1 MRRWIKP
8 LIGLALAAPLA
19 LVLLAPSHDPESY
32 VYSATGYTRLI
43 EDVFIPENFLEYT
56 KNFDS
61 DDLPIVRLSPQAA
74 NVDSV
79 RRFVANSYLR
89 DDLRRNDV
97 WELKAG
103 HLHINP
109 NAHNIA
115 LPLTARPEWT
125 GNLLFHHG
133 GELRAT
139 LSGPS
144 ETTLVPLTRKL
155 APADPQVVIRD
166 PFRPGPP
173 LANAVRLDFNYGG
186 AAGGVA
192 RVFLLGEDMWVRS
205 EQNPQANLFVD
216 GRLVPPGTYRRL
228 PPGAELQFQ
237 TGNLSKFYFSRGV
250 TGANVFVSHYQPL
263 AGRIR
268 LPLLEWFA
276 LRFETEMDHLVTQNG
291 AQADLSPAARARNRA
306 VLGADVTTSLDADL
320 QTALQRKLEDF
331 VAPGLAHENGRGF
344 PAAIT
349 VMDAKTGQILAL
361 ASYPAAPAQGAGT
374 RRAWEENQN
383 FVNLP
388 IGSAAKPLFSS
399 AILEIWPEL
408 ATLQIPAPASGAHDD
423 LLGLPIA
430 PSLNEEAS
438 FGGGWICFDDYLQRS
453 SNIYAAT
460 LMMLATAADP
470 TKPDAAA
477 PSSPYR
483 LLGHDYDHLPT
494 LQIEAGNVLD
504 TISCCVKWGD
514 ELARLYDVR
523 VEDIERLENVGG
535 ESSIFA
541 DDRYDKAIWRPM
553 LAALPDARFLRQDNL
568 NAVSPARVNLQMNNV
583 RNFRTEYLTLI
594 LGASTSRWN
603 NVKLAE
609 AYARLVTGKRVVARL
624 TEDGPAPESMTGCNT
639 TRDADGLFCAAER
652 DRLLHALALVAL
664 PPGTA
669 GGQVG
674 PRLAPLIEEA
684 ARRGEV
690 IGFYSKT
697 GTPKIP
703 DAVNTPEAAAVR
715 QLGRDGVL
723 RLDAAGHM
731 IVALGNTTH
740 DLRRATDV
748 APALAAIEADSAVFQ
763 SIGRGRAL
771 LRKVLT
777 RALAFNRARLPSQGA
792 QLFRIVNRKVAGVPV
807 GEGKQHEGRVYAFVI
822 GVWPKSAERNAATH
836 EVDANAPPLR
846 ALSVAINIQD
856 NWVGEHPHLG
866 AQLGGEL
873 LDLLAPTLFPADAK

>member
-1 MRRWIKP
+1 MKWIKP
-8 LIGLALAAPLA
+8 LVAAAVVVPLA
-19 LVLLAPSHDPESY
+19 YVLLAPSHDPDSY

-56 KNFDS
+56 ANFDS
-61 DDLPIVRLSPQAA
+61 DDLPIVRLSPNAA
-74 NVDSV
+74 NIDSV

-89 DDLRRNDV
+89 DDIRRNDV
-97 WELKAG
+97 WELKNG

-115 LPLTARPEWT
+115 LPLTSKPSWT

-144 ETTLVPLTRKL
+144 ETTLMPLTHKL
-155 APADPQVVIRD
+155 TTGDPQIVVRD
-166 PFRPGPP
+166 PFRAGPP
-173 LANAVRLDFNYGG
+173 LSNAARLDFNYGG
-186 AAGGVA
+186 LAGGVA

-216 GRLVPPGTYRRL
+216 GKFVPPGTYRRL

-263 AGRIR
+263 AGRVR
-268 LPLLEWFA
+268 VPMLEWLA

-291 AQADLSPAARARNRA
+291 EQADLSLTARARNRA
-306 VLGADVTTSLDADL
+306 VLDGDITSSLDADL
-320 QTALQRKLEDF
+320 QTTLQRKLEDF
-331 VAPGLAHENGRGF
+331 VAPGLKHENGRGF

-349 VMDAKTGQILAL
+349 VMDAKTGQVLAL
-361 ASYPAAPAQGAGT
+361 ASYPAIPAQGSGT
-374 RRAWEENQN
+374 RRAWEQNQN

-388 IGSAAKPLFSS
+388 IGSAAKPLLSS

-408 ATLQIPAPASGAHDD
+408 STLQIPAPVSGTHDN
-423 LLGLPIA
+423 LLGLHIA
-430 PSLNEEAS
+430 PVLNEEAS
-438 FGGGWICFDDYLQRS
+438 FGGGWIGFDDYLQRS

-460 LMMLATAADP
+460 LMMLATATDP
-470 TKPDAAA
+470 LKPDAAA

-483 LLGHDYDHLPT
+483 LLGHDRDHLPT
-494 LQIEAGNVLD
+494 LQIQAGNVLD

-514 ELARLYDVR
+514 ELARLYDIR
-523 VEDIERLENVGG
+523 VEDIERQG
-535 ESSIFA
+535 ETTIFA
-541 DDRYDKAIWRPM
+541 DDRYDKTLWRPM
-553 LAALPDARFLRQDNL
+553 LASLPDGRFLRQDNF
-568 NAVSPARVNLQMNNV
+568 NSVSPARVNLQMNNV

-609 AYARLVTGKRVVARL
+609 SYARLVTGRRVEARL
-624 TEDGPAPESMTGCNT
+624 TEAGPGPLPMTGCNT
-639 TRDADGLFCAAER
+639 TRDADGLFCNGER
-652 DRLLHALALVAL
+652 ETLLHALALVAI

-674 PRLAPLIEEA
+674 PKLAPLIAEA

-703 DAVNTPEAAAVR
+703 DANNTPEAIAVR
-715 QLGRDGVL
+715 QLGRDGVI
-723 RLDAAGHM
+723 RLDAKGHM
-731 IVALGNTTH
+731 IAAIADKTFALH
-740 DLRRATDV
+740 QAADLAL
-748 APALAAIEADSAVFQ
+748 ALAAIEADSATFQ
-763 SIGRGRAL
+763 SIGRNRAL

-777 RALAFNRARLPSQGA
+777 RALAFNRARYPSQGA
-792 QLFRIVNRKVAGVPV
+792 QLFRIVNTKVVGIPM

-822 GVWPKSAERNAATH
+822 GLWPKNAERNAETH
-836 EVDANAPPLR
+836 EVDVNVQPIR

-873 LDLLAPTLFPADAK
+873 LELLAPTLFPADLK

>member
-1 MRRWIKP
+1 MRWWKP
-8 LIGLALAAPLA
+8 LIAAAAIGPLA
-19 LVLLAPSHDPESY
+19 FVLLAPSHDPDSY
-32 VYSATGYTRLI
+32 VYSATGYTKLI
-43 EDVFIPENFLEYT
+43 EDVFIAGNFLEYT
-56 KNFDS
+56 SNFDS
-61 DDLPIVRLSPQAA
+61 DDLPIVRLAPGAA

-79 RRFVANSYLR
+79 RRFAANSYLG

-97 WELKAG
+97 WELRGG

-109 NAHNIA
+109 NAHNIS
-115 LPLTARPEWT
+115 LPLTTKPSWT

-139 LSGPS
+139 LSGPV
-144 ETTLVPLTRKL
+144 ETTLIPLTHKL
-155 APADPQVVIRD
+155 AANDPEIVTRD
-166 PFRPGPP
+166 PFVSGPP
-173 LANAVRLDFNYGG
+173 LSNAARLDFNYGG

-192 RVFLLGEDMWVRS
+192 HVFMLGEDMWVRS
-205 EQNPQANLFVD
+205 VENPQANLFVD
-216 GRLVPPGTYRRL
+216 GKFVPPGTYRRL

-268 LPLLEWFA
+268 VPMLEWFA
-276 LRFETEMDHLVTQNG
+276 LRFETEMDHLVTQN
-291 AQADLSPAARARNRA
+291 AEQDNLSLTARARNRQ
-306 VLGADVTTSLDADL
+306 VLDGDIISSLDADL
-320 QTALQRKLEDF
+320 QTALQHKLEDF
-331 VAPGLAHENGRGF
+331 VAPGLKHENGRGF

-349 VMDAKTGQILAL
+349 VMDARTGQVLAL
-361 ASYPAAPAQGAGT
+361 ASYPAIASQGAGT
-374 RRAWEENQN
+374 RRAWEQNQN

-388 IGSAAKPLFSS
+388 IGSAAKPLLTS

-408 ATLQIPAPASGAHDD
+408 ATLQIPAPSSGTHGD
-423 LLGLPIA
+423 LLGFHIA
-430 PSLNEEAS
+430 PVLNEEAS
-438 FGGGWICFDDYLQRS
+438 FGGGWITFNDYLQRS

-460 LMMLATAADP
+460 LMMLATASDP
-470 TKPDAAA
+470 LTPDPDR
-477 PSSPYR
+477 PSSPWR
-483 LLGHDYDHLPT
+483 LLGKARDHLPA
-494 LQIEAGNVLD
+494 LQIEAGNVMD

-523 VEDIERLENVGG
+523 VEDIERQG
-535 ESSIFA
+535 ETTIFA
-541 DDRYDKAIWRPM
+541 DDRYDKSLWRPM
-553 LAALPDARFLRQDNL
+553 LATLPDDRFLRQDNF
-568 NAVSPARVNLQMNNV
+568 NSVSPARVNLQMNNV

-609 AYARLVTGKRVVARL
+609 AYARLVTGRRVEARL
-624 TEDGPAPESMTGCNT
+624 TEAGPDPLPMTGCNT
-639 TRDADGLFCAAER
+639 TRDADGLFCNTER
-652 DRLLHALALVAL
+652 EPLLHALALVAL

-674 PRLAPLIEEA
+674 PKLAPLIAEA
-684 ARRGEV
+684 TRRGEV

-703 DAVNTPEAAAVR
+703 DANNTPEAMAVR
-715 QLGRDGVL
+715 QLGRDGVI
-723 RLDAAGHM
+723 RLDPKGHM
-731 IVALGNTTH
+731 IVALG
-740 DLRRATDV
+740 DKVLDV
-748 APALAAIEADSAVFQ
+748 HTAADIAPALAAIENDSPAFQ
-763 SIGRGRAL
+763 SIGRNRAL
-771 LRKVLT
+771 VRKVLN
-777 RALAFNRARLPSQGA
+777 RVLAFNRARYPSQGA
-792 QLFRIVNRKVAGVPV
+792 QLFRIINRKVV
-807 GEGKQHEGRVYAFVI
+807 GIPMSEGKQHEGRVYAFVI

-836 EVDANAPPLR
+836 EVDVNAPPIR

-873 LDLLAPTLFPADAK
+873 LALLAPTLFPADVK